1 MLKIGEKYEFII
13 HDMGM
18 NFEGIAK
25 TNEGLTVFVKNA
37 IVGEKVI
44 AKIEKVTKTY
54 ATASIEKIIKKS
66 TYRIKPICENY
77 SECGGCDCQHIAY
90 DKTLDIKF
98 EKVKN
103 VIRKQGIDEN
113 LVKDI
118 TGMAIP
124 YYYRNKVQYPVRYVN
139 GKNLIGMFSK
149 STHDIVQNKE
159 CFIQD
164 KITHKVAHK
173 IFELINKYNLLGYD
187 EKTLTGDIKN
197 IIVRRGIHTSQIMCV
212 LVVTDEKLKDDSRIL
227 SIVEEITKIYNIK
240 SFMLNVNNENTNV
253 ILSNKNICIYND
265 EYITD
270 YIGDYKFNIS
280 ANSFFQVNTLSA
292 EVLYNVLKEEL
303 NMEKNKTLLELYSGV
318 GSIGIFLS
326 DSAKKIYSVEIVES
340 AIKAAIENA
349 KLNNVNNIKY
359 INGDATYET
368 LKLKNEGKFFDY
380 IVVDPPRKGL
390 DKEGIDLILTLE
402 PQKIG
407 YVSCNPATLA
417 RDLKLLEEKY
427 EIETI
432 RLVDMFP
439 WTSHTECVVVLN
451 LKVL

>member
-13 HDMGM
+13 QDMGM

-25 TNEGLTVFVKNA
+25 SDEGLTVFIKNA
-37 IVGEKVI
+37 IIGERVI
-44 AKIEKVTKTY
+44 AKVEKITKTY
-54 ATASIEKIIKKS
+54 AMASLQKIIQKS
-66 TYRIKPICENY
+66 ANRIKPVCMYYN
-77 SECGGCDCQHIAY
+77 ECGGCDCQHIDY
-90 DKTLDIKF
+90 DKTLDIKL

-103 VIRKQGIDEN
+103 AIRKQGLDPN

-124 YYYRNKVQYPVRYVN
+124 YYYRNKVQYPVRSIN

-164 KITHKVAHK
+164 KITHEVAHK
-173 IFELINKYNLLGYD
+173 LFKLINKYKLLGYN
-187 EKTLTGDIKN
+187 EKTLKGDIKN
-197 IIVRRGIHTSQIMCV
+197 IIVRRGIHTSDIMCV
-212 LVVTDEKLKDDSRIL
+212 LVVTDEKLKCDKRIL
-227 SIVEEITKIYNIK
+227 SIVEEITKIYSNIK
-240 SFMLNVNNENTNV
+240 SFMLNVNSKNTNV
-253 ILSNKNICIYND
+253 ILSDKNICMYKD

-270 YIGDYKFNIS
+270 YIGDFKFNIS

-303 NMEKNKTLLELYSGV
+303 NAKKDKTLLELYSGV

-326 DSAKKIYSVEIVES
+326 DCAKEIYSVEIVES
-340 AIKAAIENA
+340 AVKAAIENA
-349 KLNNVNNIKY
+349 KLNGIDNIKY
-359 INGDATYET
+359 INGDATLET
-368 LKLKNEGKFFDY
+368 LKLKKEGKFFDY

-390 DKEGIDLILTLE
+390 DKEGIDLILTLAPE
-402 PQKIG
+402 KIG
-407 YVSCNPATLA
+407 YVSYNPATLA

-427 EIETI
+427 KVETI

-439 WTSHTECVVVLN
+439 WTGHVESVAVLC
-451 LKVL
+451 LK